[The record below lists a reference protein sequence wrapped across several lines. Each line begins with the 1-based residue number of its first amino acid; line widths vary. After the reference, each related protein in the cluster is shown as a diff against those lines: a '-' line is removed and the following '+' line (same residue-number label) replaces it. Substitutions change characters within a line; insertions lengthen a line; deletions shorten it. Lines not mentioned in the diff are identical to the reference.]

1 MKKDKIILNGLAHT
15 EYEHDMDR
23 KALDALKKT
32 PGLSLVGRYI
42 TRNMIEKMVR
52 IQYTGSN
59 LKVTKKNYPKVYEK
73 LKYACEILDLSNVP
87 ELYIEWGY
95 DINACTIG
103 SDNPIII
110 LNSGLLDL
118 CCDDEILFII
128 GHECGHIKSNHM
140 LYHMMAQTINSSFR
154 FIPFGDIAAEP
165 IKYWLYYWDRMSEF
179 TADRAGMLCCQNKT
193 AVMQAFVKMAGL
205 PINEFENCD
214 IGSFILQAVEFQ
226 DLDED
231 TMSRLIKFVS
241 ISEENHPWTVMRAAE
256 ILKWIDAQNYQYILD
271 NHSKA

>member
-32 PGLSLVGRYI
+32 PGLNLIGRYI

-59 LKVTKKNYPKVYEK
+59 LKITKKNYPKVYEK
-73 LKYACEILDLSNVP
+73 LKYACEILDIPNVP

-118 CCDDEILFII
+118 CSDDEILFII

-140 LYHMMAQTINSSFR
+140 LYHMMARTINSSFR
-154 FIPFGDIAAEP
+154 FIPFGDVAAEP

-231 TMSRLIKFVS
+231 TMNRLIKFVS

>member
-1 MKKDKIILNGLAHT
+1 MKKDKIILNGLTHT

-23 KALDALKKT
+23 KALDALNRT

-42 TRNMIEKMVR
+42 TRNMVEKMVR

-73 LKYACEILDLSNVP
+73 LKYACEILDMPDTP

-103 SDNPIII
+103 SDCPIII

-118 CCDDEILFII
+118 CSDDEILFII

-140 LYHMMAQTINSSFR
+140 LYHMMARTINSSFR

-165 IKYWLYYWDRMSEF
+165 IKYGLYYWDRMSEF

-193 AVMQAFVKMAGL
+193 AVMKAFVKMAGL
-205 PINEFENCD
+205 PINEYENCD
-214 IGSFILQAVEFQ
+214 IGTFILQAIDFQ
-226 DLDED
+226 ELDEEV
-231 TMSRLIKFVS
+231 MNRLIKFVS
-241 ISEENHPWTVMRAAE
+241 ISQENHPWTVMRAAE
-256 ILKWIDAQNYQYILD
+256 ILKWIDAQNYQYILN
-271 NHSKA
+271 NHSK